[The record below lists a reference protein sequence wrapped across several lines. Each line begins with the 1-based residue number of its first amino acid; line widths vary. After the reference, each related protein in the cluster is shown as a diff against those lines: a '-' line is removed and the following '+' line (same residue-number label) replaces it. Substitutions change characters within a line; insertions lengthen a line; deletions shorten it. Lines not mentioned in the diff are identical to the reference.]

1 MFKTVLLIGKY
12 FGASSGSPATAH
24 SSRRAVLDVLQALSR
39 LGCEVVLER
48 QTALGVDLEGDIAY
62 RSLAMASIAQGQID
76 LAVVVGGDG
85 TMLAAA
91 RQLAATGVPV
101 IGINQGRLGFITD
114 IALNNFTEVLA
125 PMLRGHYVKEERHL
139 LQGEVLR
146 TRTDG
151 GANGVDESADESV
164 FRAIAMNDVVVN
176 RGATAGMV
184 EMRITVDGNFVANQR
199 ADGLII
205 STPTGSTAY
214 ALSAGGSLLHP
225 SVGGWIVVPIAPHNL
240 SNRPIVL
247 PDSCVVEIELL
258 TDRDASVNFDMQSLT
273 GLLLGDRIV
282 VRRAPDSAQFLH
294 PLGWNYFDSLRHKL
308 HWNES

>member
-1 MFKTVLLIGKY
+1 MFKNVLLIGKY
-12 FGASSGSPATAH
+12 FGASSGSPANAQ

-39 LGCEVVLER
+39 LGCDVVLER
-48 QTALGVDLEGDIAY
+48 QTALGVNLEGDEGYVSQA
-62 RSLAMASIAQGQID
+62 LASIQAGQID

-91 RQLAATGVPV
+91 RQLAALSVPV

-114 IALNNFTEVLA
+114 IALDDFEATLK
-125 PMLRGHYVKEERHL
+125 PMLGGAFVTEARHL
-139 LQGEVLR
+139 LHGEVMRKGLS
-146 TRTDG
+146 
-151 GANGVDESADESV
+151 GAESV
-164 FRAIAMNDVVVN
+164 FSAIAMNDVVVN

-184 EMRITVDGNFVANQR
+184 ELRITVDGKFVANQR

-225 SVGGWIVVPIAPHNL
+225 SVGGWILVPIAPHNL

-247 PDSCVVEIELL
+247 PDNCVIEIELL
-258 TDRDASVNFDMQSLT
+258 SDRDASVNFDMQSLT

-282 VRRAPDSAQFLH
+282 VRRAAHSAQFLH

>member
-1 MFKTVLLIGKY
+1 MFKSILLIGKY
-12 FGASSGSPATAH
+12 FGASSGSPTHAQ
-24 SSRRAVLDVLQALSR
+24 SSRRAVLDVLESLSR
-39 LGCEVVLER
+39 LGCDVILER
-48 QTALGVDLEGDIAY
+48 QTALGVDLEGDAAY
-62 RSLAMASIAQGQID
+62 PSLALGAVESGHID

-91 RQLAATGVPV
+91 RQLAAFNVPV

-114 IALNNFTEVLA
+114 IALNNFAEVLA
-125 PMLRGHYVKEERHL
+125 PMLKGQYVLEERHL
-139 LQGEVLR
+139 LSGQVLR
-146 TRTDG
+146 RSHDG
-151 GANGVDESADESV
+151 VTETTTPV
-164 FRAIAMNDVVVN
+164 FSAIAMNDVVVN
-176 RGATAGMV
+176 RSATAGMLELRV
-184 EMRITVDGNFVANQR
+184 TVDGNFVANQR

-225 SVGGWIVVPIAPHNL
+225 SVGGWILVPIAPHNL

-247 PDSCVVEIELL
+247 PDNCVIEIELMSE
-258 TDRDASVNFDMQSLT
+258 RDASVNFDMQSLT

-282 VRRAPDSAQFLH
+282 VHRARHSAQFLH
-294 PLGWNYFDSLRHKL
+294 PLGWNYFDTLRHKL